1 MHNAILLLRNSTL
14 DLIALI
20 NKKSQFENVA
30 EINGHVINLISKLRQ
45 STNPNQIRAIKTIKV
60 TDCPIPLLLRAT
72 FSGPS
77 GLSTD
82 KRPITCE
89 LKFKNGKELL
99 FKPEKVLNDTIEN
112 KILGVEK

>member
-1 MHNAILLLRNSTL
+1 MKNTVLLLRNSTL

-30 EINGHVINLISKLRQ
+30 EINGHAIDLISKLRQ
-45 STNPNQIRAIKTIKV
+45 STNANQIKAIKTIKV

-72 FSGPS
+72 FSGPQRS
-77 GLSTD
+77 VD
-82 KRPITCE
+82 KRQITCE

-99 FKPEKVLNDTIEN
+99 FKPETILNDIIEN